1 MEIAADWKEV
11 TLKVKVKNVG
21 PIRSRFVAQVYVSTP
36 NGKLC
41 KPYQELKAYGK
52 TKALAAGE
60 AEELTLRIPTES
72 MASYDMETAAF
83 IMEAGD
89 YLIRLGSDSKN
100 TAVAAL
106 LCLDAT
112 ARLRQVSNQLQA
124 DHEMDVLTTP
134 QACIERVQREATE
147 ARTFRR
153 SCF

>member
-1 MEIAADWKEV
+1 
-11 TLKVKVKNVG
+11 
-21 PIRSRFVAQVYVSTP
+21 
-36 NGKLC
+36 
-41 KPYQELKAYGK
+41 
-52 TKALAAGE
+52 
-60 AEELTLRIPTES
+60 

-134 QACIERVQREATE
+134 QACIERVQKGNG
-147 ARTFRR
+147 R
-153 SCF
+153 SKNI

>member
-1 MEIAADWKEV
+1 MSA
-11 TLKVKVKNVG
+11 
-21 PIRSRFVAQVYVSTP
+21 P

-52 TKALAAGE
+52 TKALAVGE
-60 AEELTLRIPTES
+60 AEEFTLKIPTES
-72 MASYDMETAAF
+72 LASYDMETAAF

-134 QACIERVQREATE
+134 SMYRTCTKEAAE
-147 ARTFRR
+147 ARTRAEAET
-153 SCF
+153 